1 MSEIVL
7 HATPEER
14 TAQLFVDSRLIQSIK
29 NVPDAMVL
37 MMCGKSLGL
46 SDFDSVTGIHMVDG
60 RPQIS
65 ANLMASAIKRHDRY
79 DYKVTQYTET
89 AVTVEFF
96 EVDAA
101 GVMQS
106 AGDPVTWTIEMAK
119 TAGLASRTNWK
130 NYPRQMLRSRAISE
144 GYRTYC
150 PDALGNVTFYV
161 EGEID
166 TPRRDVTP
174 QQNYTAAVPLL
185 EEIQAPPASAY
196 QIAELGDV
204 VALVEKFQPSVKEDM
219 EAFYKRPVLEF
230 TTAEVNAATVQLQN
244 KLRANDN
251 A

>member
-14 TAQLFVDSRLIQSIK
+14 TAQHFVDSRLIQSIK

-174 QQNYTAAVPLL
+174 RPIPEMDLL
-185 EEIQAPPASAY
+185 DQSPVATH
-196 QIAELGDV
+196 AELG
-204 VALVEKFQPSVKEDM
+204 ALSLLIADVEKFQPSVKEDM